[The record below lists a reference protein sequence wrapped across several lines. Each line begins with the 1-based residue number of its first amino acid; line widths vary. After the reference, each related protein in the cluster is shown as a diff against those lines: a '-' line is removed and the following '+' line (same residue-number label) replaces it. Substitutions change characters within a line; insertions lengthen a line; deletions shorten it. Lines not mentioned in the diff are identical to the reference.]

1 MAELRWNQ
9 SSFSAGQ
16 LDPKT
21 YARDDIA
28 PYFKGAKRI
37 TNCLVIPQG
46 GVQSRWGTD
55 YVDTLGSTNAAN
67 VQMTTLLYDDNSTY
81 LLIWEAT
88 AVSIYLED
96 RKVAIVSTPYA
107 AEDIQNLSFAQVNN
121 RVVTTNGNFQPR
133 QLIRAPNAATNITAV
148 NTTSNTITIAAA
160 QVANTIYPV
169 QFIVNGVGAL
179 PATSP
184 QIFSGNRTYFLR
196 MATNTTAQI
205 YSSSDD
211 AYFETDPFD
220 IIAAG
225 TNAQAVIQKYLDIP
239 RDYFYFHAI
248 LRLSFRCLWNLCLCA
263 NAIPR
268 ECNAFEYQYPGRYS
282 WIF

>member
-96 RKVAIVSTPYA
+96 RKVASHISKYV
-107 AEDIQNLSFAQVNN
+107 ELS
-121 RVVTTNGNFQPR
+121 
-133 QLIRAPNAATNITAV
+133 
-148 NTTSNTITIAAA
+148 S
-160 QVANTIYPV
+160 
-169 QFIVNGVGAL
+169 
-179 PATSP
+179 
-184 QIFSGNRTYFLR
+184 
-196 MATNTTAQI
+196 
-205 YSSSDD
+205 
-211 AYFETDPFD
+211 
-220 IIAAG
+220 
-225 TNAQAVIQKYLDIP
+225 
-239 RDYFYFHAI
+239 
-248 LRLSFRCLWNLCLCA
+248 
-263 NAIPR
+263 
-268 ECNAFEYQYPGRYS
+268 
-282 WIF
+282 